1 MILAILM
8 TIIMVICLIFYFRY
22 RKTKKEFETKHSY
35 SYDYEDSMDFFISMV
50 ALVVEGIVTL
60 VVLLGVLSSFS
71 TAHENYSR
79 AIAEKEGLEFAIQ
92 NIQIYTDKIELHNSD
107 IFTQV
112 KEFNT
117 NLTARQAKSHNI
129 FTGWFISDWAD
140 NITPIDYNLITQAYN
155 SSYIY
160 SNPDEYVIVTK

>member
-1 MILAILM
+1 MIISIVAFALILGSIFCYYNFGKYSVSAVACI
-8 TIIMVICLIFYFRY
+8 TSLIITTLCIVI
-22 RKTKKEFETKHSY
+22 
-35 SYDYEDSMDFFISMV
+35 
-50 ALVVEGIVTL
+50 
-60 VVLLGVLSSFS
+60 GVLISFPS
-71 TAHENYSR
+71 AQTNYNR

-117 NLTARQAKSHNI
+117 NLAARQAESHNI

-140 NITPIDYNLITQAYN
+140 NITPIDYNLIIQAYN
-155 SSYIY
+155 NS
-160 SNPDEYVIVTK
+160 V